1 MFDSITFLSNLY
13 FSYAAR
19 CVHFTVPSGE
29 RDVVFFLRG
38 QMYAFIK
45 KLKAFIYHCISMG
58 R

>member
-45 KLKAFIYHCISMG
+45 KPLSIIVLVWVG
-58 R
+58 NT